1 MKKKHYI
8 VSMMAVIFLYLL
20 GIGNFHGALQANNQ
34 KTQHASTKIIKIG
47 FPIQEGLSMKD
58 EKGNYTGYMYDY
70 LKELS
75 QYRFQRAQE
84 DLETAAILLGVI
96 AYFNRTYVKGGIF
109 NKSLSKILDTSF
121 RLREK
126 VDYQDFFIVSEL
138 MAAEQLKKASIVLNE
153 FAPYLAD
160 RWEKM

>member
-75 QYRFQRAQE
+75 NIP
-84 DLETAAILLGVI
+84 DGNMNLLK
-96 AYFNRTYVKGGIF
+96 VKA
-109 NKSLSKILDTSF
+109 
-121 RLREK
+121 
-126 VDYQDFFIVSEL
+126 
-138 MAAEQLKKASIVLNE
+138 M
-153 FAPYLAD
+153 
-160 RWEKM
+160 M

>member
-1 MKKKHYI
+1 M
-8 VSMMAVIFLYLL
+8 
-20 GIGNFHGALQANNQ
+20 
-34 KTQHASTKIIKIG
+34 
-47 FPIQEGLSMKD
+47 EGS
-58 EKGNYTGYMYDY
+58 

-84 DLETAAILLGVI
+84 DLETAAILLREQKLKSSVNRSYYAIFHALRALTALDQFDSSKHSGVI

-126 VDYQDFFIVSEL
+126 ADYQDFFI
-138 MAAEQLKKASIVLNE
+138 
-153 FAPYLAD
+153 
-160 RWEKM
+160 

>member
-1 MKKKHYI
+1 M
-8 VSMMAVIFLYLL
+8 
-20 GIGNFHGALQANNQ
+20 
-34 KTQHASTKIIKIG
+34 
-47 FPIQEGLSMKD
+47 EGS
-58 EKGNYTGYMYDY
+58 

-84 DLETAAILLGVI
+84 DLETAAILLREQKLKSSVNRSYYAIFHALRALTALDQFDSSKHSGVI

-126 VDYQDFFIVSEL
+126 ADYQDFFIVSEL

-153 FAPYLAD
+153 LAPYLAD

>member
-1 MKKKHYI
+1 M
-8 VSMMAVIFLYLL
+8 
-20 GIGNFHGALQANNQ
+20 
-34 KTQHASTKIIKIG
+34 
-47 FPIQEGLSMKD
+47 EGS
-58 EKGNYTGYMYDY
+58 

-84 DLETAAILLGVI
+84 DLETAAILLREQKLKSSVNRSYYAIFHALRALTALDQFDSSKHSGVI

>member
-1 MKKKHYI
+1 MLIGCLLYT
-8 VSMMAVIFLYLL
+8 SYLL

-75 QYRFQRAQE
+75 QYT
-84 DLETAAILLGVI
+84 L
-96 AYFNRTYVKGGIF
+96 
-109 NKSLSKILDTSF
+109 SLIH
-121 RLREK
+121 
-126 VDYQDFFIVSEL
+126 I
-138 MAAEQLKKASIVLNE
+138 
-153 FAPYLAD
+153 
-160 RWEKM
+160 

>member
-1 MKKKHYI
+1 M
-8 VSMMAVIFLYLL
+8 
-20 GIGNFHGALQANNQ
+20 
-34 KTQHASTKIIKIG
+34 
-47 FPIQEGLSMKD
+47 EGS
-58 EKGNYTGYMYDY
+58 